1 VSHWEI
7 ETYGE
12 VAGADTVAAVACVLI
27 DAGVFFAIAI
37 PAGEDDWERQRLWHF
52 EVCLK
57 ARTAPL
63 AEFDLSMLTRMRE
76 DEKRN

>member
-1 VSHWEI
+1 VSHRKI

-12 VAGADTVAAVACVLI
+12 VAGAEAVAAVACVLM

-37 PAGEDDWERQRLWHF
+37 PDSEDDWDIHRLLHF

-63 AEFDLSMLTRMRE
+63 AGCDLSILTRV
-76 DEKRN
+76 